1 MTESGPPEES
11 SDPSAT
17 PGPDASGRPEPPDLD
32 PGQVSSHALTSEAPA
47 VEVPPPADPAPDGA
61 VASARPGLRTFS
73 LEHRVA
79 PGLYLVGWL
88 ACLVGLGLVL
98 VGLLSGP
105 SVGRVVLLI
114 VGLASLSVGLMA
126 GAGQQSLERR
136 ARGQAGYAGP
146 SPFLVFAAAVPISVL
161 LDVLAAF
168 ILTVFG
174 LDFDSP
180 AGIVAGSLATALPF
194 VGLVRLLVIGTGA
207 LTVRDLGFVQRGAEI
222 VRGIGAGAL
231 WGVALVF
238 ATGLLALALGSLLP
252 VPSGPLPVA
261 TSAVERLADVLVAV
275 VIAPLSEEI
284 FFRGFATTAW
294 ARTMSRGGAIVRSGL
309 FFAFIHVLTVSGADS
324 FGQGL
329 GFAAFAFLGR
339 IPVSL
344 ALAAVF
350 LRRGSIYES
359 LALHSTFNALPLLIV
374 FLA

>member
-11 SDPSAT
+11 SEPSAT
-17 PGPDASGRPEPPDLD
+17 PRPDGSSQPEAPIEDPAQVFPTDPPPDA
-32 PGQVSSHALTSEAPA
+32 ALTG
-47 VEVPPPADPAPDGA
+47 VGPPEGAAPDEP
-61 VASARPGLRTFS
+61 VTPARPGLRTFS

-88 ACLVGLGLVL
+88 ACLIGLGLVV
-98 VGLLSGP
+98 VGILSQP
-105 SVGRVVLLI
+105 SLGQVVLLV
-114 VGLASLSVGLMA
+114 VGLAALSVGLISA
-126 GAGQQSLERR
+126 AGQQSLERGAR
-136 ARGQAGYAGP
+136 AASAYTGP
-146 SPFLVFAAAVPISVL
+146 SPFLLFAAAVPISVL
-161 LDVLAAF
+161 LDVVAAF

-180 AGIVAGSLATALPF
+180 VGIVAGSLATALPF

-207 LTVRDLGFVQRGAEI
+207 LTVPDLGFAHRGAQI
-222 VRGIGAGAL
+222 VRDAGAGAL
-231 WGVALVF
+231 WGIVLIF
-238 ATGLLALALGSLLP
+238 ATGLLAIALGSLLP

-261 TSAVERLADVLVAV
+261 TSAGERLADLLVAGL
-275 VIAPLSEEI
+275 IAPLSEEI

-294 ARTMSRGGAIVRSGL
+294 ARTMSRGAAIVRSGL
-309 FFAFIHVLTVSGADS
+309 FFAFIHVLTISGAET

-339 IPVSL
+339 LPVSL

-359 LALHSTFNALPLLIV
+359 LALHSTFNAVPLVIV
-374 FLA
+374 FLS